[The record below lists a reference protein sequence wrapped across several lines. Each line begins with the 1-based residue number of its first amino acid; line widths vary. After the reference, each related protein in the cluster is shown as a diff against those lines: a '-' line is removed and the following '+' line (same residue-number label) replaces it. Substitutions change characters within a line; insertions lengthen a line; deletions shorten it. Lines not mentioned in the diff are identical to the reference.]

1 MDIVTPHL
9 RPPVYDESE
18 RGARLDYLRL
28 GGRDAALLHEL
39 RELIEP
45 RLSEI
50 ADKFYEH
57 LLSIA
62 ETRDVFRDQAM
73 VNRLKEAQKA
83 YLHQSLCGPYDREY
97 FERRW
102 RIGYVHNAIKLEPQ
116 WFIGA
121 FQLYHRI
128 LFPMIMERYGEEPQ
142 AALERMLALDK
153 VMNLDEQL
161 GIESYMAHYVATMDQ
176 LRSLNVQIQEVSE
189 AKSRFL
195 ADMSHELR
203 TPLNA
208 ILGFSEVLQDQATGV
223 LDRDQRQYLEEIHKA
238 GELLLR
244 LIGDVLDLAKV
255 EAGRLELFFEPVA
268 VGQLVREAV
277 ATLRGAADRKG
288 LWIEARLPS
297 ELGTVAADRIRL
309 KQVLYNLLSNAVKFT
324 DGGGVTVSAAREGDW
339 VHLAVQDTGIGIA
352 PEDQER
358 IFEAFSQVGSRE
370 ARRHEGTGLGLAV
383 SARLVEA
390 HGGRLEV
397 DSALGQGSVFHV
409 WLPERRSE
417 EPSAHGS
424 EANGDAIG
432 IREAR

>member
-1 MDIVTPHL
+1 MDIVTPHV
-9 RPPVYDESE
+9 RPPAYDDTK
-18 RGARLDYLRL
+18 RRVRLDYLRL
-28 GGRDAALLHEL
+28 DERDVALLHEL
-39 RELIEP
+39 KELIGP

-50 ADKFYEH
+50 ADQFYEH

-73 VNRLKEAQKA
+73 VERLKEAQKA
-83 YLHQSLCGPYDREY
+83 YLHQSLSGPYDREY
-97 FERRW
+97 FKRRW

-128 LFPMIMERYGEEPQ
+128 LFPMVMERYGEQPQ

-176 LRSLNVQIQEVSE
+176 LRSVNVQIQEVSE

-277 ATLRGAADRKG
+277 ATLRGAADKKG
-288 LWIEARLPS
+288 LWIEALLPA
-297 ELGTVAADRIRL
+297 ELGTIAADRIRL

-324 DGGGVTVSAAREGDW
+324 DHGGITVSAAREDGW
-339 VHLAVQDTGIGIA
+339 LHVTVQDTGIGIA

-358 IFEAFSQVGSRE
+358 IFEAFAQVSTRE

-383 SARLVEA
+383 SARLVQA

-409 WLPERRSE
+409 WLPEQRPE
-417 EPSAHGS
+417 ELSTPGS
-424 EANGDAIG
+424 EANQDVVG
-432 IREAR
+432 IREAK